1 MRGSHLTLDCAVVD
15 LLAARAEEVCEA
27 VADHALGPQ
36 AAAAL
41 PPALSL
47 GHSAAGQSQVSEL
60 EPLWCIELA
69 MKLLKDFTITQKVP
83 TMVCLAQCLLIDS

>member
-1 MRGSHLTLDCAVVD
+1 MFSLSRSVSVYDKVVVDMRGSHLALDCAVVD
-15 LLAARAEEVCEA
+15 GLAARAEEVCEA

-47 GHSAAGQSQVSEL
+47 GHSAAG
-60 EPLWCIELA
+60 
-69 MKLLKDFTITQKVP
+69 
-83 TMVCLAQCLLIDS
+83 

>member
-1 MRGSHLTLDCAVVD
+1 MRGSHLALDCAVVD
-15 LLAARAEEVCEA
+15 GLAARAEEVGEA
-27 VADHALGPQ
+27 VADHALGPR

-60 EPLWCIELA
+60 EPLWCIRACDEASQRFHNHTEGSYYGL
-69 MKLLKDFTITQKVP
+69 FSIV
-83 TMVCLAQCLLIDS
+83 S